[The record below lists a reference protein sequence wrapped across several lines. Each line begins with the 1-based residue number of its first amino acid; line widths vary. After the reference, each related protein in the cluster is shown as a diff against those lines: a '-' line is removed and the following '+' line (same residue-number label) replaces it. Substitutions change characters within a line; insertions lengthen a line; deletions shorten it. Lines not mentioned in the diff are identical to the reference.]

1 MKNILFFV
9 FAFSVSQSFSQDS
22 LIPKIEWEGVL
33 DSTNQY
39 VDLLKVKDNNSLIV
53 KWSITGDQEIGSS
66 TNYVVFL
73 NNRKVKKY
81 FIYNLRTE
89 TLKPK
94 INRKKIK
101 KREYEFYWA
110 LLNKCIL
117 EKKLHIE
124 ESQLN
129 IERRRSAKEIDKEN
143 GTILEIIEGGVSHG
157 SDYHFNI
164 FQGKKYITF
173 HSFAPEYYIEEK
185 FPGFE
190 ERQKLVDLMNEF
202 QDLIDLY

>member
-1 MKNILFFV
+1 M
-9 FAFSVSQSFSQDS
+9 
-22 LIPKIEWEGVL
+22 
-33 DSTNQY
+33 
-39 VDLLKVKDNNSLIV
+39 
-53 KWSITGDQEIGSS
+53 
-66 TNYVVFL
+66 
-73 NNRKVKKY
+73 
-81 FIYNLRTE
+81 
-89 TLKPK
+89 
-94 INRKKIK
+94 
-101 KREYEFYWA
+101 
-110 LLNKCIL
+110 
-117 EKKLHIE
+117 E